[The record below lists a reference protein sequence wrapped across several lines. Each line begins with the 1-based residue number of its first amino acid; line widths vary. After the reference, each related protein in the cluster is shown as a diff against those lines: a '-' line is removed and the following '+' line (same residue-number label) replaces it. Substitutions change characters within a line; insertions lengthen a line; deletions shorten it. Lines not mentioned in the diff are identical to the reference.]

1 MSAWLVAVP
10 LLIHGGIGVRL
21 ESLRSELDDWPT
33 PRLEEVTVRALERTA
48 KLKWAEHYLAV
59 SEDVRGDVAFK
70 GVLAPLDGGPKV
82 RFTWKLETQNCPA
95 LNDAVG
101 FDFNSSN
108 LTDAGLDTMMRA
120 LTKRAARL
128 VERAKEKRS
137 ESCIDPADLPSPE
150 ELELRRARAAAIANG
165 ATPTQPRPTPPP
177 PARPP
182 PPPPFLPGPS
192 IPVRNVR

>member
-1 MSAWLVAVP
+1 MSPLLVAVP
-10 LLIHGGIGVRL
+10 LLIHGAIGVRV

-33 PRLEEVTVRALERTA
+33 PRLEEATARALERTA
-48 KLKWAEHYLAV
+48 KDRWAEHYLV
-59 SEDVRGDVAFK
+59 VGEDIRGDVALK
-70 GVLAPLDGGPKV
+70 GVLAPLDGGAKV
-82 RFTWKLETQNCPA
+82 RFTWKLETQNCPS

-128 VERAKEKRS
+128 VERAKAKRS
-137 ESCIDPADLPSPE
+137 DSCIDPADLPSPE

-165 ATPTQPRPTPPP
+165 TAAPTPRPQ
-177 PARPP
+177 PP
-182 PPPPFLPGPS
+182 PPPQPVPPPFRPGPP
-192 IPVRNVR
+192 IPVRGVR

>member
-10 LLIHGGIGVRL
+10 LFIHGAIGVRV

-33 PRLEEVTVRALERTA
+33 PRLEEATARALERTA
-48 KLKWAEHYLAV
+48 KDKWAEHYLAV
-59 SEDVRGDVAFK
+59 GEDIRGDVSFK

-82 RFTWKLETQNCPA
+82 RFTWKLETQNCPV

-101 FDFNSSN
+101 FDFNSSA

-137 ESCIDPADLPSPE
+137 ASCIDPADLPAPE
-150 ELELRRARAAAIANG
+150 ELELRRARAAAVANG
-165 ATPTQPRPTPPP
+165 TAPS

-182 PPPPFLPGPS
+182 PPVQPPPQPPPFRPGPP
-192 IPVRNVR
+192 IPVRGAR